1 MTNRKDRLH
10 LPGSGGAEQSLVSE
24 EKETRPKFETLN
36 TDEAEQCLGSRVTF
50 SEESVAIETESR
62 MGRGSSREIAELT
75 EETVQE
81 DDREGWDNKMQF
93 MMGVISYAVGL
104 GNVWRFPYLCQKNGG
119 GAFLIPYMIMMVLE
133 GMPLFL
139 IELGIGQRL
148 RTGPVGVW
156 NAIHPYLGGVGVSAA
171 IVSYMVGLYYNVIL
185 TWCIYYLYKSFSLEL
200 PWTNCPTYENGTA
213 VVECARSTTPT
224 NYFWNREAINTSD
237 SIGEFGGFTT
247 HMTFCL
253 VLAWTLIYLCVM
265 KGIKSSGKVMYITAT
280 FPYLVTTIFLFRSA
294 ALDGAVDGLV
304 YMFTPDLTRLY
315 DPEVWLE
322 AATQIFYSMGLG
334 FGGLIAF
341 GSYNKIKNN
350 CKRDVLLLSV
360 ANLITSLYTA
370 LVIFCV
376 LGYMGNKNFKKCI
389 EDDMRILMD
398 LYPGQFSSLEELKAN
413 VTFDEYLFFMEH
425 NFHMSAF
432 PLMAEHTQN
441 CNYQT
446 IIGQAAEGTGLA
458 FVVFTEAIIQFPFPQ
473 IWAIMF
479 FLMLLMLGLGSM
491 FGTLEGVITSL
502 NDSHMIQ
509 LKKPVMTAILCAS
522 ACVIGLV
529 FTTRS
534 GQYWV
539 SMFDHFAG
547 SYALMC
553 VAFFEIFA
561 VIYVYGFRRFIRDL
575 EFMTGETVSNFWV
588 FTWRFVS
595 PVIMVVL
602 FVASVV
608 KSFTHI
614 PEYSTY
620 DHEKSHQHNTPYP
633 TWALFIAFGMV
644 CFAMAPV
651 PVVWFVRKFKIIKM
665 EGDIPAAAKCLGATP
680 STTYMLKSEPSFN
693 RMVESTAS
701 ELQNMGTKNPSANG
715 NAASKPHTNGN
726 RLTVYPPPSAAVNGT
741 KHHKNNGNL
750 TSKNGR

>member
-1 MTNRKDRLH
+1 MTNRKDRLQ
-10 LPGSGGAEQSLVSE
+10 LPGAGGADQSLVSE
-24 EKETRPKFETLN
+24 EKQSRPKFETVN
-36 TDEAEQCLGSRVTF
+36 SDEADQYLGSRVTF

-75 EETVQE
+75 EEAVQE

-119 GAFLIPYMIMMVLE
+119 GAFLIPYVIMM
-133 GMPLFL
+133 
-139 IELGIGQRL
+139 RL

-171 IVSYMVGLYYNVIL
+171 IVSYLVGLYYNVIL

-200 PWTNCPTYENGTA
+200 PWTHCPTYENGTA
-213 VVECARSTTPT
+213 VLECSRSTTPT

-237 SIGEFGGFTT
+237 SIGEFGGFTM
-247 HMTFCL
+247 HMTLCL

-294 ALDGAVDGLV
+294 MLEGAVDGLV

-334 FGGLIAF
+334 FGGNVLGGLIAF

-350 CKRDVLLLSV
+350 CKRDVLLLSG
-360 ANLITSLYTA
+360 ANLVTSLYTA

-376 LGYMGNKNFKKCI
+376 LGYMGNMNFKKCV

-398 LYPGQFSSLEELKAN
+398 LYPGHFASLEELKAN
-413 VTFDEYLFFMEH
+413 VTFDEYVYYMKH
-425 NFHMSAF
+425 DFHLSAF
-432 PLMAEHTQN
+432 PKMAEHTQH
-441 CNYQT
+441 CNYQK

-509 LKKPVMTAILCAS
+509 LKKPVMTAILCGS
-522 ACVIGLV
+522 ACIIGLV

-561 VIYVYGFRRFIRDL
+561 VIYVYGFRRFVRDL
-575 EFMTGETVSNFWV
+575 EFMTGETVSRFWI

-602 FVASVV
+602 FVASVI

-620 DHEKSHQHNTPYP
+620 DSKKSHQHNVQYP

-665 EGDIPAAAKCLGATP
+665 ESDIPVAAKCLGATP
-680 STTYMLKSEPSFN
+680 STTYMFKSQQSFN
-693 RMVESTAS
+693 RMAESTAS
-701 ELQNMGTKNPSANG
+701 ELQAMGTK
-715 NAASKPHTNGN
+715 AADGQRERRQAAHERQPAL
-726 RLTVYPPPSAAVNGT
+726 RLPAAARRRQRHEIPQGQRE
-741 KHHKNNGNL
+741 
-750 TSKNGR
+750 SDE